1 MTGTGASVPR
11 KHPDAAS
18 RVYGGDALIVLPG
31 QSSFKILNTT
41 GSRIWDLIDGS
52 KTVEEIAEV
61 IEREY
66 DVTFDQA
73 LEDVC
78 EFTSEL
84 EAHGMLAS
92 DSRGK
97 VA

>member
-1 MTGTGASVPR
+1 MTGTDSMAPR

-31 QSSFKILNTT
+31 SSSFKILNTT
-41 GSRIWDLIDGS
+41 GSRIWDLIDGK
-52 KTVEEIAEV
+52 KTMEEIAQV

-66 DVTFDQA
+66 DVPLEKA
-73 LEDVC
+73 LEDVR

-92 DSRGK
+92 DSPGK